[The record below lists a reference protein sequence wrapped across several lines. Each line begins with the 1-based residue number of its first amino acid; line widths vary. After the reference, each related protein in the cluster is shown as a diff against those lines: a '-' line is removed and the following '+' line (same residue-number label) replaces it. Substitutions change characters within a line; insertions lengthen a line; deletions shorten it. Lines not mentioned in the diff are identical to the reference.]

1 MKRTVSILGCGW
13 LGVQLGKNLLS
24 EGYNVYGSTT
34 TPSRIFELAEAEIKP
49 VFINIEP
56 GIVSMGSEAFFDTD
70 ALVIS
75 LPPVRS
81 SNVETYY
88 PGQIAEVITL
98 AKHYRIPAVLFI
110 SSTSVYEAA
119 NKEVREGEEGEPEK
133 PSGRALLKAENLLL
147 YETAFLTTVVR
158 FAGLIGPGRNPARFF
173 AGKTNV
179 AGKVPVNLIH
189 STDCVN
195 ILTKIITDNIWGEVF
210 NACSPEHPLRKH
222 FYRKASEAGSLP
234 QPKFTNKPENYKI
247 INSDKLQKRLD
258 YTFVYKNPITCLQE
272 ISI

>member
-1 MKRTVSILGCGW
+1 MKKTVSILGCGW
-13 LGVQLGKNLLS
+13 LGIQLGKNLLS

-75 LPPVRS
+75 LPPGRS

-88 PGQIAEVITL
+88 PGQIAEIIRL
-98 AKHYRIPAVLFI
+98 LNNYHISRVLFI
-110 SSTSVYEAA
+110 SSTSVYGAV

-147 YETAFLTTVVR
+147 AETSFLTTVVR

-173 AGKTNV
+173 AGKSNV
-179 AGKVPVNLIH
+179 PGKVPVNLIH

-210 NACSPEHPLRKH
+210 NACSPEHPLREEI
-222 FYRKASEAGSLP
+222 YRKASEASGLP
-234 QPKFTNKPENYKI
+234 LPEFTNEPQNYKI
-247 INSDKLQKRLD
+247 INSDKLQKQLN
-258 YTFVYKNPITCLQE
+258 YSFKYPNPKDCIRK
-272 ISI
+272 ISV